1 MADKAFITSEI
12 LKWARKSANISV
24 EDAAKKVSV
33 SPERYLTWEDGND
46 FPTIRQAQ
54 ILAKSFRR
62 PFSFFFLPEIPK
74 DFQPLQDFRRD
85 DAKQLDTASLFIVRD
100 VQEKQSWI
108 SELFEEIGEDIL
120 PFVGKFTIHDNP
132 EIVAGSILDTL
143 KINPNNYQKTPIYE
157 WIDKA
162 ENAGIFI
169 SRASFLNSH
178 LVLDKDL
185 IQGFAIADKYAPFV
199 FVNSKNWD
207 APQLFTLVHELAHI
221 WIAKSGISNE
231 IDIEFTNKSKSKFHP
246 VELFC
251 NQVAAHALMPRE
263 LIIQFGADTFK
274 SNDLIFKEAKK
285 LGISSLAF
293 LVRALN
299 LKLISL
305 SQYKVLKRDAQVEF
319 EKFLEKEKSK
329 KEEQRKRK
337 GGPDVYL
344 LRLNKNGKLFTR
356 IVMDSFKNGS
366 LSPSMASDLLN
377 TQINNFQKF
386 EKLLA

>member
-1 MADKAFITSEI
+1 
-12 LKWARKSANISV
+12 N
-24 EDAAKKVSV
+24 
-33 SPERYLTWEDGND
+33 
-46 FPTIRQAQ
+46 
-54 ILAKSFRR
+54 
-62 PFSFFFLPEIPK
+62 
-74 DFQPLQDFRRD
+74 
-85 DAKQLDTASLFIVRD
+85 
-100 VQEKQSWI
+100 
-108 SELFEEIGEDIL
+108 
-120 PFVGKFTIHDNP
+120 
-132 EIVAGSILDTL
+132 
-143 KINPNNYQKTPIYE
+143 INPNKYRKTPMNE

-169 SRASFLNSH
+169 SRASFLHSH

-274 SNDLIFKEAKK
+274 SKDLIFKEAKK

-293 LVRALN
+293 LVRA
-299 LKLISL
+299 
-305 SQYKVLKRDAQVEF
+305 
-319 EKFLEKEKSK
+319 
-329 KEEQRKRK
+329 
-337 GGPDVYL
+337 
-344 LRLNKNGKLFTR
+344 
-356 IVMDSFKNGS
+356 
-366 LSPSMASDLLN
+366 
-377 TQINNFQKF
+377 
-386 EKLLA
+386 

>member
-1 MADKAFITSEI
+1 
-12 LKWARKSANISV
+12 
-24 EDAAKKVSV
+24 
-33 SPERYLTWEDGND
+33 
-46 FPTIRQAQ
+46 
-54 ILAKSFRR
+54 
-62 PFSFFFLPEIPK
+62 
-74 DFQPLQDFRRD
+74 
-85 DAKQLDTASLFIVRD
+85 
-100 VQEKQSWI
+100 
-108 SELFEEIGEDIL
+108 
-120 PFVGKFTIHDNP
+120 
-132 EIVAGSILDTL
+132 
-143 KINPNNYQKTPIYE
+143 
-157 WIDKA
+157 
-162 ENAGIFI
+162 
-169 SRASFLNSH
+169 
-178 LVLDKDL
+178 
-185 IQGFAIADKYAPFV
+185 
-199 FVNSKNWD
+199 
-207 APQLFTLVHELAHI
+207 ELAHI

-231 IDIEFTNKSKSKFHP
+231 IDIEFTNKSKFHP

-274 SNDLIFKEAKK
+274 SKDLIFKEAKK

-305 SQYKVLKRDAQVEF
+305 SEYKALKRDAQVEF
-319 EKFLEKEKSK
+319 EKFLEREKSK

-366 LSPSMASDLLN
+366 LSPSMASNLLN